1 MGNSVANGSN
11 EMTTTRAGTVF
22 AAMLLALG
30 AASSARAPAAVA
42 KAYGMDARVVP
53 PAYLHMP
60 HQEDGPLPKLLS
72 QTGAFSDLRNLV
84 PAAGLMPY
92 ELIVPFWSDR
102 AVKRRWVAIPAEKI
116 KFSADGAWTFPK
128 GNVFVKTFELPTDA
142 ADPTAKRRLETR
154 FLVTDSTGGVY
165 GVTYK
170 WRPDYSDADL
180 LTSSMTED
188 IPVKDAKGQVHNQT
202 WYYPSRKDCHTC
214 HTALA
219 GGVLGVKTRQMNRD
233 ITYVTGVTDNELRTW
248 NHLGL
253 FSPGFNEQ
261 DIARFDTLAATDDTS
276 RTLEDRGRSYLDANC
291 SHCHQPGGTV
301 ANFDARYSTPLNQQ
315 QLING
320 PILIDQGIDRP
331 RVISPHDPWR
341 SILYM
346 RIDTDDD
353 IRMPPLARET
363 IDEHGVALIKQWI
376 ESLPGRDVLD
386 PPIMTPNGGNF
397 AGPVTVTLSER
408 VPGAEIRYTLDGSV
422 PGPSDALYDKP
433 IQITGAT
440 VLRSRAYKEGL
451 TRSITAQQVYVIGQ

>member
-1 MGNSVANGSN
+1 MQQWVSN
-11 EMTTTRAGTVF
+11 DMVTVRRAGTVF
-22 AAMLLALG
+22 ASVLLALG
-30 AASSARAPAAVA
+30 ATSSVRVLADAA
-42 KAYGMDARVVP
+42 KPYGMDKRVVP

-72 QTGAFSDLRNLV
+72 QTGAFSDLKNLV
-84 PAAGLMPY
+84 PAPGLMNY
-92 ELIVPFWSDR
+92 ELVVPFWSDR
-102 AVKRRWVAIPAEKI
+102 AVKTRWVAVPSEKI
-116 KFSADGAWTFPK
+116 KFSTDGTWTFPK

-142 ADPTAKRRLETR
+142 SDPTVKRRLETR
-154 FLVTDSTGGVY
+154 FLVSDSAGGVY

-170 WRPDYSDADL
+170 WRPDHSDADL
-180 LTSSMTED
+180 LTTSVTED
-188 IPVKDAKGQVHNQT
+188 IPVKDANGQVHNQT
-202 WYYPSRKDCHTC
+202 WYYPSRQDCHTC
-214 HTALA
+214 HNPRA

-233 ITYVTGVTDNELRTW
+233 ITYPTGVTDNELRTW

-261 DIARFDTLAATDDTS
+261 DIAHFVTLAATDDTS

-301 ANFDARYSTPLNQQ
+301 ANFDARYSTPLDQQ

-346 RIDTDDD
+346 RIDTDGD

-386 PPIMTPNGGNF
+386 PPAMSPNGGNF
-397 AGPVTVTLSER
+397 TGPVAITLSER

-433 IQITGAT
+433 IQITGPT
-440 VLRSRAYKEGL
+440 VLRTRAYKEGL
-451 TRSITAQQVYVIGQ
+451 TRSITAQQVYIIGQ